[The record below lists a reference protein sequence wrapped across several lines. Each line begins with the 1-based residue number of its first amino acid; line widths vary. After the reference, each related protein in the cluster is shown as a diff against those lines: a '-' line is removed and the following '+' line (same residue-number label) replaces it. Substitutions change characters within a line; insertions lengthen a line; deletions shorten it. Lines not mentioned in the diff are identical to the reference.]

1 MSYFAIC
8 KADMP
13 PGYTVSIYSR
23 LFRWL
28 FRPVFRSLFHILCQ
42 IKIEGLENIPASGA
56 YLVAINHVS
65 LYEPPFVL
73 AFWPRPLE
81 AVGAVEIWNRRGQA
95 ILVRMY
101 GGIQVHRGQ
110 FDRKLIDSALAVVQA
125 GYPLLIAPEG
135 GRTHVIQMRHA
146 LPGAAYI
153 IHKAGVPVVPVGILG
168 TSDDLFERI
177 FTGLKRQGPRP
188 RLEMRVGAPV
198 ELPQVNGRGEK
209 RRQALQM
216 NVDLIMAHIG
226 VLLPPEYHGVHAR
239 QIASLKL

>member
-1 MSYFAIC
+1 MEPMKWTSYTPSCWHAAQVRLLHQLICPGDSEQPSLPTPLATFMSYFAIC

-125 GYPLLIAPEG
+125 GYPLLLSPE
-135 GRTHVIQMRHA
+135 
-146 LPGAAYI
+146 
-153 IHKAGVPVVPVGILG
+153 
-168 TSDDLFERI
+168 
-177 FTGLKRQGPRP
+177 
-188 RLEMRVGAPV
+188 
-198 ELPQVNGRGEK
+198 
-209 RRQALQM
+209 
-216 NVDLIMAHIG
+216 
-226 VLLPPEYHGVHAR
+226 
-239 QIASLKL
+239 